1 MAVRMSVWRSELKI
15 LRCAQDDSEDK
26 AQDDSE
32 GGQCS
37 RSFASAQDDIVA
49 LRMTV
54 RTKLRMTLWYSG

>member
-1 MAVRMSVWRSELKI
+1 MSVWRSELKI

-49 LRMTV
+49 V
-54 RTKLRMTLWYSG
+54 RVKDPSLVLRMTLWCSG